1 MQRNLSA
8 VIINIALAIGQTQ
21 IVNAEVLVHET
32 FSDNDIADGSP
43 AVWQGACFQWECGP
57 DPPTADFSVDNG
69 EFDLTVRDFAFWR
82 LAEVDG
88 VELEPRDTWSIRGRI
103 EPQRGDDDK
112 FFGRISIV
120 GVGTDQYYWA
130 AGVNS
135 SASTES
141 HLSNGRFTDFV
152 DAPDRDVPFFEEWA
166 VQIDVYP
173 DHLESHRWLLSD
185 PSDVASVSWS
195 NGSPIVPGL
204 PTIWG
209 NWGGNSA
216 FHEVVVATE
225 PMGVGGD
232 FDRDGE
238 LNLTDVEALSDV
250 IRTGSDDPRYNL
262 TSDEVVDEL
271 DLGVWVQ
278 QIRKTYLGDA
288 NLDGQVDG
296 EDLNALALNWRSEQI
311 VGWAQGD
318 FTADGNVDSD
328 DLNLLALNWQSTNAV
343 AAASAVPEPS
353 SAVLSFFGF
362 VALLALRNKPRF
374 MSAHQP
380 PVV

>member
-8 VIINIALAIGQTQ
+8 VIINVALAIGQAQ
-21 IVNAEVLVHET
+21 FVNAEVLVHET

-69 EFDLTVRDFAFWR
+69 EFDLTIREFAFWR

-103 EPQRGDDDK
+103 EPQRGDDDE
-112 FFGRISIV
+112 FLGRMSIV

-209 NWGGNSA
+209 NWGGNSI
-216 FHEVVVATE
+216 FREVVVATE

-238 LNLTDVEALSDV
+238 LQLTDLEALSNV
-250 IRTGSDDPRYNL
+250 IQTGSNDPRYNL

-271 DLGVWVQ
+271 DLDVWVH
-278 QIRKTYLGDA
+278 QIKNSYFGDA
-288 NLDGQVDG
+288 NLDGQVDAT
-296 EDLNALALNWRSEQI
+296 DLNALALNWRRTNADS
-311 VGWAQGD
+311 WSQGD
-318 FTADGNVDSD
+318 FNGDSIVNAA
-328 DLNLLALNWQSTNAV
+328 DLNSLALNWRSGVDPV
-343 AAASAVPEPS
+343 APSAAVPEP
-353 SAVLSFFGF
+353 AGI
-362 VALLALRNKPRF
+362 LLLGIGLIG
-374 MSAHQP
+374 
-380 PVV
+380 VVQRHRRR